1 MDEAPAEV
9 VESPEDPAPAV
20 RNPHQALPASVSDR
34 LTLYVARAVFFLA
47 AVGLG
52 IQGARA
58 FSGLVPGFE
67 IASIDGIFVAG
78 IVAIILIIF
87 EMVFVRG
94 PVRTIAGV
102 MVGLMM
108 GLVLAL
114 IFQPLVTVITKA
126 VVAPGVEGEQLE
138 ALVAFLNLMTTCI
151 FCYLGVTLVVTTKDE
166 LKFIIPYVEFRKELK
181 GHLPLILDTST
192 FIDGRIQGL
201 LSAGVFDQRLE
212 VPRFVLDE
220 LQRVADSAERSLRER
235 GRRGLDVLKEIEKH
249 HMVNIVDFSL
259 EPGEEVDF
267 ALLRL
272 AVLHE
277 GKVVTTDHNLTKR
290 GRVQGVQV
298 VNIND
303 LATAMKPAF
312 VPGEVVRVRLQRSGD
327 DPGQAVGFLRD
338 GTMVVVEEAAANV
351 GHEVSVQVTSALQTS
366 AGKMIF
372 GKLAKAEK

>member
-1 MDEAPAEV
+1 M
-9 VESPEDPAPAV
+9 
-20 RNPHQALPASVSDR
+20 
-34 LTLYVARAVFFLA
+34 
-47 AVGLG
+47 
-52 IQGARA
+52 
-58 FSGLVPGFE
+58 
-67 IASIDGIFVAG
+67 
-78 IVAIILIIF
+78 
-87 EMVFVRG
+87 
-94 PVRTIAGV
+94 
-102 MVGLMM
+102 
-108 GLVLAL
+108 
-114 IFQPLVTVITKA
+114 
-126 VVAPGVEGEQLE
+126 
-138 ALVAFLNLMTTCI
+138 
-151 FCYLGVTLVVTTKDE
+151 
-166 LKFIIPYVEFRKELK
+166 
-181 GHLPLILDTST
+181 
-192 FIDGRIQGL
+192 
-201 LSAGVFDQRLE
+201 
-212 VPRFVLDE
+212 
-220 LQRVADSAERSLRER
+220 
-235 GRRGLDVLKEIEKH
+235 LKEIEKH
-249 HMVNIVDFSL
+249 HMVNIVDFAL